1 MTAARVRPAIRSKI
15 VIPLFAEKPSH
26 PFVPL
31 GGQTAGARSE
41 GQGGHRPALAPC
53 P

>member
-1 MTAARVRPAIRSKI
+1 MRSCVIIALKG

-31 GGQTAGARSE
+31 DRRTPARAA
-41 GQGGHRPALAPC
+41 QVKGGHRPALAPC